1 MICPSSIMRGVIIS
15 SSLLLLFTSNVTVTA
30 FLLLNPTIQR
40 RQCLSS
46 SSSSILPL
54 TDRGDDI
61 DIRRSDAAATPPI
74 LPAREPMSSFI
85 GENKDQFSLLSWN
98 ILLPNSQDNWWC
110 FKQYSSHVAMDKR
123 QWKHR
128 QSLIKERLLH
138 SAADI
143 VCIQEADGNTF
154 EADFAFMKV
163 CGYEHVLHKK
173 FRFRCATFFLGDK
186 FMLEQASHKDRT
198 LVTSL
203 RWKATDRVLHIVNC
217 HLSGGAAPERRLRQV
232 HDGLQQIQKYIN
244 ARELDLTKHLK
255 FKRPSPKLIAMAE
268 KALDEYQTAGIV
280 VTGDFNSDGN
290 TAVRKLLVEGGVEPE
305 WREPQYPKLA
315 LTSKR
320 REHSFGSFV
329 DAAELAYGG
338 NVCDGDYEDC
348 NPMIDGTRPAT
359 YVVPNLASML
369 FLPISEQKGPPRTQ
383 FGRQIARGMAEML
396 NLNDWCAQEL
406 DRAFE
411 QVDVDGNGSIDEDEI
426 STLLENVY
434 VSTFGQQIEQER
446 NNFFRGFGRGLSSDG
461 LAKEQF
467 ITRLQSLQQDVEG
480 ERKAFGL
487 ARGLDLQKLSTAEME
502 DIFEKIDL
510 DGNGLL
516 DEDEFQQLLETAY
529 VAIYGGEIEK
539 KRVEFFKAFKKD
551 DESDI
556 KELTKEQFTERLLA
570 LQQELDGGRTG
581 SELAEVR
588 TEADVQKMIERFTPL
603 LRYSLDEVFG
613 KFSENGESLTEE
625 EVNRFLIKTNGELG
639 RGGTFRHVT
648 AILKKKNELKDTPAE
663 LTREDWYGV
672 FARELSEG
680 KWWQVVYDL
689 EVCGT
694 SVRAQHSNS
703 SGDQLYQ
710 GWLDYV
716 YFARMACVGVQDA
729 LTDAE
734 RARIYSDGDAL
745 PNEWHP
751 SDHLPVSAIFSWN

>member
-1 MICPSSIMRGVIIS
+1 
-15 SSLLLLFTSNVTVTA
+15 LTA
-30 FLLLNPTIQR
+30 FLLPRQR
-40 RQCLSS
+40 QRLSS
-46 SSSSILPL
+46 CSLSTLPL
-54 TDRGDDI
+54 TNRGDDI
-61 DIRRSDAAATPPI
+61 KRNNDAAATIVPI
-74 LPAREPMSSFI
+74 LPAREPLPSFI
-85 GENKDQFSLLSWN
+85 GENIDQFSVLSWN

-110 FKQYSSHVAMDKR
+110 HKQYSSHVDMDKR

-138 SAADI
+138 SAADL
-143 VCIQEADGNTF
+143 VCIQEADGDTF
-154 EADFAFMKV
+154 EADFAFMKDN
-163 CGYEHVLHKK
+163 GYDHVLHKK
-173 FRFRCATFFLGDK
+173 FRFRCATFFKRDK
-186 FMLEQASHKDRT
+186 FTLDQASHKDRT

-203 RWKATDRVLHIVNC
+203 RCTATDRVLHLVNC

-244 ARELDLTKHLK
+244 ALELDLAKQQK
-255 FKRPSPKLIAMAE
+255 FQRSSPKLIAKAE
-268 KALDEYQTAGIV
+268 KALDEYQSAGIV

-290 TAVRKLLVEGGVEPE
+290 TAVRKLLVEGVVEPE
-305 WREPQYPKLA
+305 WREPQYPKLV

-320 REHSFGSFV
+320 REHSFGGFV
-329 DAAELAYGG
+329 DAAELAYGS
-338 NVCDGDYEDC
+338 NVCDGDYGEC
-348 NPMIDGTRPAT
+348 NPLIDGTRPAT
-359 YVVPNLASML
+359 YIVPNLASLL

-383 FGRQIARGMAEML
+383 FGIQIARGMAETL

-406 DRAFE
+406 DRAFDL
-411 QVDVDGNGSIDEDEI
+411 VDRDGNGSIDEKEI

-446 NNFFRGFGRGLSSDG
+446 NNFFRGFGQGSNNGLTK
-461 LAKEQF
+461 KEF
-467 ITRLQSLQQDVEG
+467 ITRLQALQKDVEG

-502 DIFEKIDL
+502 DIFERIDL

-529 VAIYGGEIEK
+529 VAIYGGDIKK

-551 DESDI
+551 DERDI

-570 LQQELDGGRTG
+570 LHQELDGGRTG

-588 TEADVQKMIERFTPL
+588 TEADVKKMIERFTPL
-603 LRYSLDEVFG
+603 LRHSLDEVFS
-613 KFSENGESLTEE
+613 KFSENDETLTEE

-648 AILKKKNELKDTPAE
+648 QVLKKKNKLQDTPAE

-689 EVCGT
+689 EVCGS
-694 SVRAQHSNS
+694 SVRAHHKS
-703 SGDQLYQ
+703 SRGEQFYQ
-710 GWLDYV
+710 GFLDYI
-716 YFARMACVGVQDA
+716 YFAKIACVGVQDA
-729 LTDAE
+729 LTDSE
-734 RARIYSDGDAL
+734 RSKIYSDGDAL

-751 SDHLPVSAIFSWN
+751 SDHLPVSAIFSWK